1 MVGRRRRP
9 VGYDRAV
16 TPSPKR
22 KVLLIGAGGHARVVV
37 EALLEMGDTRV
48 VGAVSRDG
56 EAIAGLPV
64 PAVWAEPDW
73 ESAAESSN
81 CTTFSVAIGDN
92 AARRRWTTNITESGW
107 SLTQAISGG
116 AIVSASA
123 TVGSGAQLMAG
134 AVVNAMAVLGDGVI
148 VNTNAGVD
156 HDCRIGDFVHIGP
169 GAVLGGTVTVGDG
182 AFVGLGAR
190 VLPGITIGEGA
201 TVGAGAVVIRDVPA
215 GATVVGV
222 PARTLDRSRS
232 AGRSGSEVQSRPD
245 DPSRQADPS
254 R

>member
-1 MVGRRRRP
+1 MVGRRHGP
-9 VGYDRAV
+9 VGYARAV
-16 TPSPKR
+16 TLSSKR

-37 EALLEMGDTRV
+37 EALLDMGDTQV

-64 PAVWAEPDW
+64 PAVWTEADW
-73 ESAAESSN
+73 ELAAESSSA
-81 CTTFSVAIGDN
+81 TTLSVAIGDN
-92 AARRRWTTNITESGW
+92 AARRRWTVNITESGR
-107 SLTQAISGG
+107 SVTQAISAG
-116 AIVSASA
+116 AIVSGSA
-123 TVGSGAQLMAG
+123 AVGPGAQLMAG

-148 VNTNAGVD
+148 VNTNASVD
-156 HDCRIGDFVHIGP
+156 HDCRIGDFVHIAP

-201 TVGAGAVVIRDVPA
+201 TVGAGAVVLGDVAA

-222 PARTLDRSRS
+222 PARPIDRSDS
-232 AGRSGSEVQSRPD
+232 AGRSRSSGPGSE
-245 DPSRQADPS
+245 DPS
-254 R
+254 